1 MAHYVDAYSRLISGL
16 KIFLPLLA
24 LAILSTLFLVS
35 RAIDPSQPIRFANVD
50 VQELAREQVIG
61 GPTFSGVTID
71 GAAITVTAARAR
83 PLLGG
88 SGGLTAED
96 LRATILTPD
105 GVEFKIT
112 ARYGKIDSVSRTAE
126 LVDNVV
132 FETSTGY
139 RIQTERIVTS
149 LDATE
154 IVADGT
160 IVASG
165 PLGQI
170 TAGQMVLRQKSDPGS
185 DNTYVLVFKS
195 GVKLIYTPR
204 Q

>member
-1 MAHYVDAYSRLISGL
+1 M
-16 KIFLPLLA
+16 
-24 LAILSTLFLVS
+24 S
-35 RAIDPSQPIRFANVD
+35 RAIDPGERIRCANVE
-50 VQELAREQVIG
+50 VKGLAREQVIG

-71 GAAITVTAARAR
+71 GAAITVTAARAK

-96 LRATILTPD
+96 LRASILTPD
-105 GVEFKIT
+105 GVSFVIT
-112 ARYGKIDSVSRTAE
+112 ARFGKIDTVSRTAE
-126 LVDNVV
+126 LVDGVV

-154 IVADGT
+154 IIADGT
-160 IVASG
+160 ITASG

-170 TAGQMVLRQKSDPGS
+170 TAGQMVLRQKSEPGMQS
-185 DNTYVLVFKS
+185 TYDLVFKS